1 MRRRI
6 ESSQLPLHS
15 GFSFRYLF
23 DHGQHRDP
31 QILYRMEQN
40 MLRYAAFRAPAELL
54 VQKNLM
60 IVGYITGH

>member
-1 MRRRI
+1 
-6 ESSQLPLHS
+6 
-15 GFSFRYLF
+15 
-23 DHGQHRDP
+23 
-31 QILYRMEQN
+31 MEQN